1 MKANHKIT
9 HKLVLFPTVNIS
21 LARLTY
27 FPKHV
32 FQSKNQPG
40 EFLLSLDKMLVHTRL
55 PPPFPP
61 PPPQQLVRF
70 PSTLLGGERLCESKV
85 SCPGTQHSDPTRARV
100 QTPSPGVQH
109 TNHWVTTF
117 SRSWIL
123 DSLIM

>member
-21 LARLTY
+21 LAWLTY

-32 FQSKNQPG
+32 FKSRTNQ
-40 EFLLSLDKMLVHTRL
+40 ENSYSLDKMLVQYKVTNPL
-55 PPPFPP
+55 PPL
-61 PPPQQLVRF
+61 PPQQLVRF

-109 TNHWVTTF
+109 TNHWVTSF

-123 DSLIM
+123 DSLIK